1 MAALIEWPYCVLE
14 MDVRGIKKPPAITRR
29 AGQPKTPKE

>member
-14 MDVRGIKKPPAITRR
+14 MDVRGIKKPGAT
-29 AGQPKTPKE
+29 GQKMNKMSKS